1 MIKQENAQEAYDMV
15 SNSYLL
21 IYSYLCP
28 TLFYN
33 HYYLYS
39 VILPIIVMVKK
50 SPAFIIKLRE
60 PGRTSPPVT

>member
-15 SNSYLL
+15 SSSYFL

-33 HYYLYS
+33 HCCLYS
-39 VILPIIVMVKK
+39 VILPIIVMV
-50 SPAFIIKLRE
+50 
-60 PGRTSPPVT
+60 

>member
-1 MIKQENAQEAYDMV
+1 MV
-15 SNSYLL
+15 SSSYLL

-50 SPAFIIKLRE
+50 SPAFIIKLRK

>member
-15 SNSYLL
+15 SSSYFL

-50 SPAFIIKLRE
+50 SPAFIIKLRK
-60 PGRTSPPVT
+60 PGRTSSPVT